1 MIHSAQG
8 YIIGKILICVIAEMQ
23 EDLKVLQDILP
34 FLIPLFLIQIAL
46 MVIAIIDLLK
56 RENMKSG
63 TRVIWLLVIILI
75 NIIGPIIYLVAG
87 RKDRPV
93 DSD

>member
-1 MIHSAQG
+1 
-8 YIIGKILICVIAEMQ
+8 MQ

-34 FLIPLFLIQIAL
+34 FLIPLLLIQIAL
-46 MVIAIIDLLK
+46 MVIAIIDLFR
-56 RENMKSG
+56 RENVKSG

>member
-1 MIHSAQG
+1 
-8 YIIGKILICVIAEMQ
+8 MQ
-23 EDLKVLQDILP
+23 ENLKVLQDILP
-34 FLIPLFLIQIAL
+34 FLIPLLLIQIAL
-46 MVIAIIDLLK
+46 MVIAIIDLFR
-56 RENMKSG
+56 RENVKSG

>member
-1 MIHSAQG
+1 
-8 YIIGKILICVIAEMQ
+8 MQ
-23 EDLKVLQDILP
+23 ENLKVLQDILP
-34 FLIPLFLIQIAL
+34 FLIPLLLIQIAL
-46 MVIAIIDLLK
+46 MVIAIIDLFR
-56 RENMKSG
+56 RENVKSG
-63 TRVIWLLVIILI
+63 TRVIWLLVIIFI